1 MCHIDRFSENE
12 HIIDHDIEIPRPK
25 SHDIEITRPK
35 NRDIGKQRQITHDI
49 VIPRH
54 FFRGQKATT
63 SRFQNCNKATTSSF
77 RGILKATTPTSCG
90 TLTLMSP
97 DNHMTIT
104 SHTWLFSRLCRAKW
118 SVRIGDGFSILLCK
132 CEIRQIPSSKS
143 KRVIL
148 DSKFYENMECHERGL
163 ILAFSPVTT
172 SLIHQ
177 RINHAEKCSIIF
189 WKR

>member
-77 RGILKATTPTSCG
+77 RGILKATTPSSCG
-90 TLTLMSP
+90 TLTLMSH

-118 SVRIGDGFSILLCK
+118 SVRIGVDFSIFLCK
-132 CEIRQIPSSKS
+132 CEIRQISVIQIKASYSGLEILWKYGMSWTLFDSSFFPSHDL
-143 KRVIL
+143 L
-148 DSKFYENMECHERGL
+148 DSPTHKSCWE
-163 ILAFSPVTT
+163 I
-172 SLIHQ
+172 
-177 RINHAEKCSIIF
+177 
-189 WKR
+189 

>member
-54 FFRGQKATT
+54 FFRGQ
-63 SRFQNCNKATTSSF
+63 KATTSSF

-132 CEIRQIPSSKS
+132 CEIRQISVIQIKASYSGLEILWKYGMLWTRFDSSFFPSHEL
-143 KRVIL
+143 L
-148 DSKFYENMECHERGL
+148 DSPTHKSCWEM
-163 ILAFSPVTT
+163 
-172 SLIHQ
+172 
-177 RINHAEKCSIIF
+177 
-189 WKR
+189 